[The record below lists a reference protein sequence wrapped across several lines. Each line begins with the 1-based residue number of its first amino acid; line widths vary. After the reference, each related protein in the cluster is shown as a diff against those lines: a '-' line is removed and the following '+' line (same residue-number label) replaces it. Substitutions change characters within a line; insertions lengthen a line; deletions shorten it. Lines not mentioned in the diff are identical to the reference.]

1 MSDINKR
8 VARAVSLNLKSQWE
22 GQEIVKELNDPTSW
36 SAEGGEID
44 LTKLAQAAID
54 EMEACGYVKLDD
66 LIEKAEKEFSSSGL
80 FVGQQIPL
88 WLKAQKG

>member
-1 MSDINKR
+1 MSDTLEL

-54 EMEACGYVKLDD
+54 VHLQC
-66 LIEKAEKEFSSSGL
+66 LIEKASDDLHKHNDLSHDIL
-80 FVGQQIPL
+80 I
-88 WLKAQKG
+88 WLKAQKNGNTA

>member
-1 MSDINKR
+1 MSSTLER

-54 EMEACGYVKLDD
+54 VHLQC
-66 LIEKAEKEFSSSGL
+66 LIEKAEKGL
-80 FVGQQIPL
+80 FSERELVAK